1 MTSFSHDEYGR
12 KLVCKLSKRVQELY
26 NVRCKEIDTEFIKS
40 LDEVSREMYIIGMEE
55 ENRKL
60 KESLWHTIKG

>member
-12 KLVCKLSKRVQELY
+12 KLVCKLAKRVQELY
-26 NVRCKEIDTEFIKS
+26 NVQCKKIDTEFIKS
-40 LDEVSREMYIIGMEE
+40 LDEVSKEMYIIGIEE

-60 KESLWHTIKG
+60 KEFLWHTIKD

>member
-1 MTSFSHDEYGR
+1 MF
-12 KLVCKLSKRVQELY
+12 
-26 NVRCKEIDTEFIKS
+26 NVKKIDTEYIKS
-40 LDEVSREMYIIGMEE
+40 LDEVSKEMYIIGIEE